1 MEELVCKEVVEQQ
14 CKMVNEKVCEQVV
27 EEECSLQEEEVSS
40 VYSIDIF
47 ASFQNLLET

>member
-1 MEELVCKEVVEQQ
+1 MCNEVVEEQ
-14 CKMVNEKVCEQVV
+14 CKTVNEKVCEQVL
-27 EEECSLQEEEVSS
+27 EEECELQEEEVSS